1 MGRLL
6 ALYHIK
12 HIIYYNISRSY
23 LEAQTGLVE
32 SQSWLIDSKL
42 LNPGFSLQK
51 MVIVSIMCGSILFDG
66 LNHVL
71 SVWICQES
79 QCELL
84 HSALMCI
91 TFSVTKDQLPTVFTR
106 FTEAGIARS
115 LEKEKPGRLQPIAS
129 ILMKILAA
137 RMARPDLLRA
147 TQSLAS
153 RVTPERLP
161 EHMPSVALTP
171 ARLRQ
176 INLLSMTRSSA
187 LQLRWPMLFTRS
199 REGILHGFWDMHVK
213 MTLVSSIGER
223 GWPCRLGG
231 KEAM

>member
-1 MGRLL
+1 M
-6 ALYHIK
+6 
-12 HIIYYNISRSY
+12 
-23 LEAQTGLVE
+23 
-32 SQSWLIDSKL
+32 
-42 LNPGFSLQK
+42 F
-51 MVIVSIMCGSILFDG
+51 CLFDSAKSHNVSCFT
-66 LNHVL
+66 LYSCASLFPWLVFRT
-71 SVWICQES
+71 ICFS
-79 QCELL
+79 AYCEL
-84 HSALMCI
+84 AK
-91 TFSVTKDQLPTVFTR
+91 VQKDQLPTVFTR
-106 FTEAGIARS
+106 FTEAGIARP

-213 MTLVSSIGER
+213 MTLVSSISER

-231 KEAM
+231 TEAM